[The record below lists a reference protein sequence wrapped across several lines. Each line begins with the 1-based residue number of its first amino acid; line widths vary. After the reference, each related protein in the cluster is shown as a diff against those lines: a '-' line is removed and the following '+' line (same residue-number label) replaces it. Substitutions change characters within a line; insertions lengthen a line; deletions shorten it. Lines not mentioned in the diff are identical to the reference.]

1 MPGGKAGSRNRTGKM
16 REGNGIFVAQRLLL
30 FAMDNGKAPQ
40 GTIIRWLL
48 LAGGFMVHRGL
59 LEWGT

>member
-1 MPGGKAGSRNRTGKM
+1 M

-30 FAMDNGKAPQ
+30 FAMDSGKAPQ